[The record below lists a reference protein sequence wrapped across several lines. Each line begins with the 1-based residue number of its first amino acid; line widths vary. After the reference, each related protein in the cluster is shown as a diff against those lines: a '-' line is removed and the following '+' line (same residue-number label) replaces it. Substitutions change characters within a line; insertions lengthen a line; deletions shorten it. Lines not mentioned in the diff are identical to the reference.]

1 MCGHPR
7 KPGEITLQE
16 WRGNLYSI
24 VYAKPGHCAGLLRF
38 LNEPASDKE
47 SAAHVQRAVA
57 ADDDSV
63 AVRDFTVQLPL
74 ARSTLLC
81 TQAALA

>member
-16 WRGNLYSI
+16 WCGNLYCI
-24 VYAKPGHCAGLLRF
+24 VYAKPGHCAGLFRF
-38 LNEPASDKE
+38 LNEPASVKDG
-47 SAAHVQRAVA
+47 AAHVQCAVA

-81 TQAALA
+81 AQAALA